1 MATLPNASEVALLVN
16 WPTAL
21 VSLEFFGPDP
31 NRAHPETRL
40 VSARVAAKAIQP
52 LPVLHVFGTPRM
64 SVIPSGNPPGALPAN
79 ASLCLLPRG

>member
-21 VSLEFFGPDP
+21 VSLEFFP
-31 NRAHPETRL
+31 NKAHPETRL

-52 LPVLHVFGTPRM
+52 LPVLLVLGTPRM
-64 SVIPSGNPPGALPAN
+64 SVIPSGNPPRALSAN
-79 ASLCLLPRG
+79 TSRSLLPTG